1 MSTAQ
6 GICRAINEL
15 PLLEELSVKNCPAID
30 NCVLEKALSTQRTM
44 TFFFGYTKIDPI
56 EFMEKHDNAVKL
68 LRKTQGFQS
77 YECDKLTFV
86 QATRLG
92 GL

>member
-30 NCVLEKALSTQRTM
+30 NSVLEKALSTQRTM
-44 TFFFGYTKIDPI
+44 TVFLDI
-56 EFMEKHDNAVKL
+56 
-68 LRKTQGFQS
+68 RK
-77 YECDKLTFV
+77 
-86 QATRLG
+86 
-92 GL
+92 